1 MLTTCPDPFHRHNKS
16 MLTLTLASFV
26 PIMLL
31 PSAEDL
37 CIFDIKF
44 LLSSRLLSCWLFLT
58 RWPRSPNFPIF
69 NAGRAHPRPQ
79 ISLAPP
85 LLNSVGPLLL
95 ACAVCTVLELQ
106 CAALSP
112 SCTLKP
118 TEQCSPLNNVL
129 LFTNRV
135 APVHSGSWLA
145 DGFLNVIF
153 SPMEALQITACSLN
167 VWEFYRILFEFQ
179 SDSDASFIIVDAQW
193 QSATPSSYLT
203 SMSPRQ
209 ASLCCPAC

>member
-1 MLTTCPDPFHRHNKS
+1 
-16 MLTLTLASFV
+16 
-26 PIMLL
+26 MLL

-58 RWPRSPNFPIF
+58 RRPRSPNFPIF
-69 NAGRAHPRPQ
+69 NAGRAPPRPQ
-79 ISLAPP
+79 TSFAPP
-85 LLNSVGPLLL
+85 QLNSVGRLLL

-106 CAALSP
+106 CAGLSP

-135 APVHSGSWLA
+135 APVHRNTGHHNSVHGGITKFH
-145 DGFLNVIF
+145 GFSKLRAFFHGYNLCFHRIGTHHPF
-153 SPMEALQITACSLN
+153 S
-167 VWEFYRILFEFQ
+167 
-179 SDSDASFIIVDAQW
+179 VDAQW
-193 QSATPSSYLT
+193 RRPTPSPYLT
-203 SMSPRQ
+203 SVSPRQ

>member
-1 MLTTCPDPFHRHNKS
+1 
-16 MLTLTLASFV
+16 
-26 PIMLL
+26 MLL

-58 RWPRSPNFPIF
+58 RRPRSPNFPIF

-79 ISLAPP
+79 TSFAPP
-85 LLNSVGPLLL
+85 QLNSVGLLLL

-118 TEQCSPLNNVL
+118 TEQCSPLKNVL
-129 LFTNRV
+129 LFTNWV
-135 APVHSGSWLA
+135 APVHSGSGLA
-145 DGFLNVIF
+145 HGRLDIIFNQSGGFLSSST
-153 SPMEALQITACSLN
+153 SPLNCAYFNTTIICVPVVVRHSLALTRNGGPYLRHIWRPCGPDKPPSA
-167 VWEFYRILFEFQ
+167 
-179 SDSDASFIIVDAQW
+179 AQL
-193 QSATPSSYLT
+193 AN
-203 SMSPRQ
+203 
-209 ASLCCPAC
+209 

>member
-1 MLTTCPDPFHRHNKS
+1 MKDIHYTSKAWRLISAHKRTKRRGVSPQAWGVRPDRHVPLMKPPFLFFSVHPPFGCQRFVLNVNKLARPNNKS
-16 MLTLTLASFV
+16 MLTLTLAPFV

-58 RWPRSPNFPIF
+58 RRPRSPNFPIF
-69 NAGRAHPRPQ
+69 NAERAHPRLQTPF
-79 ISLAPP
+79 APP
-85 LLNSVGPLLL
+85 QLNSVGLLLL

-118 TEQCSPLNNVL
+118 TLNNVPL
-129 LFTNRV
+129 
-135 APVHSGSWLA
+135 
-145 DGFLNVIF
+145 
-153 SPMEALQITACSLN
+153 
-167 VWEFYRILFEFQ
+167 
-179 SDSDASFIIVDAQW
+179 
-193 QSATPSSYLT
+193 
-203 SMSPRQ
+203 
-209 ASLCCPAC
+209 

>member
-1 MLTTCPDPFHRHNKS
+1 

-26 PIMLL
+26 PIMLP

-58 RWPRSPNFPIF
+58 RRPRSPNFPIF

-79 ISLAPP
+79 TSFAPP
-85 LLNSVGPLLL
+85 QLNSVGLLLL

-118 TEQCSPLNNVL
+118 TEQCSPLKNVL
-129 LFTNRV
+129 LFKTEWPRFILAADLHMTVCKLYLIRV
-135 APVHSGSWLA
+135 GGYDQV
-145 DGFLNVIF
+145 
-153 SPMEALQITACSLN
+153 
-167 VWEFYRILFEFQ
+167 
-179 SDSDASFIIVDAQW
+179 
-193 QSATPSSYLT
+193 
-203 SMSPRQ
+203 PR
-209 ASLCCPAC
+209 LL

>member
-1 MLTTCPDPFHRHNKS
+1 MTPAAHRRTKRCGIFLYAWGVRPDRRVPFMKPPFLSFSVHPPFWCQRFVLHVNNLARSNNKS
-16 MLTLTLASFV
+16 VLTLTLAPFV

-58 RWPRSPNFPIF
+58 RRPRSPNFPIF
-69 NAGRAHPRPQ
+69 NAGRAHPHRPQ
-79 ISLAPP
+79 TPFARPQ
-85 LLNSVGPLLL
+85 LNSVGRLLL

-118 TEQCSPLNNVL
+118 AEQCSPL
-129 LFTNRV
+129 
-135 APVHSGSWLA
+135 
-145 DGFLNVIF
+145 
-153 SPMEALQITACSLN
+153 IT
-167 VWEFYRILFEFQ
+167 
-179 SDSDASFIIVDAQW
+179 
-193 QSATPSSYLT
+193 SY
-203 SMSPRQ
+203 
-209 ASLCCPAC
+209 C

>member
-1 MLTTCPDPFHRHNKS
+1 
-16 MLTLTLASFV
+16 
-26 PIMLL
+26 MLL

-58 RWPRSPNFPIF
+58 RRPRSPNFPIF

-79 ISLAPP
+79 TSFAPP
-85 LLNSVGPLLL
+85 QLNSVGRLLL

-106 CAALSP
+106 CAGLSP

-129 LFTNRV
+129 LFTT
-135 APVHSGSWLA
+135 PSGSGSLWQRTC
-145 DGFLNVIF
+145 
-153 SPMEALQITACSLN
+153 ALDIIIQSSGDLPSSVCSLN
-167 VWEFYRILFEFQ
+167 CAYFCTAIICVSIGLGRIFHSALTRNGGGPNLRHIWRPCRPDKPP
-179 SDSDASFIIVDAQW
+179 SAAQL
-193 QSATPSSYLT
+193 AN
-203 SMSPRQ
+203 
-209 ASLCCPAC
+209 